1 MEKVKYLSRSV
12 LQTRRLARA
21 LAEEVSKTK
30 PGRRALVIGLTG
42 ELGTGKTTLIRA
54 FIHALGVKRKVMS
67 PTFLLWRR
75 LPLPRR
81 VKAGLPRGK
90 NFKNVF
96 HLDVYRLEEPKE
108 LYQFGL
114 NEAVRNPENIIIVEW
129 AERVRS
135 VLPQGTIW
143 LHLEHGQKENERYL
157 TLSRR

>member
-1 MEKVKYLSRSV
+1 MGKVKYLSGSV
-12 LQTRRLARA
+12 LQTRRLARV
-21 LAEEVSKTK
+21 LAEEVLKTK
-30 PGRRALVIGLTG
+30 PGRRALVIGLIG
-42 ELGTGKTTLIRA
+42 ELGAGKTTFIRA
-54 FIHALGVKRKVMS
+54 FLHALGVKRKVMS

-75 LPLPRR
+75 FPLPRGR
-81 VKAGLPRGK
+81 

-114 NEAVRNPENIIIVEW
+114 NETVRKPENIIIVEW
-129 AERVRS
+129 AERARS